1 MDEKQQE
8 MIDNKNALKKEIP
21 VYSEKYGVHGK
32 VLDYGVVT
40 KLVFNYNGKDLEV
53 GIHNNPLMNTDY
65 VQTGRQIM
73 ESYIENLSSKDRK
86 VMLHNWYI
94 EDHLSQR
101 NGRYALAHG
110 IVTGHSRLPDSIF
123 IYTSKIRE
131 TYVNGEGELVVVTM
145 NTEYH
150 CPLNSC
156 DWERQ
161 DQYPD
166 MILEYEKIK
175 AEYKE
180 KALRPSIEPG
190 KVLLVLSN
198 FCHYYFHSLYY
209 VPEGSDRPCEYSGDA
224 HVGMIQ
230 DSYLVEADR
239 GRIDLRYFP
248 HFQNIEFYSEH
259 TEGMPLFLENVGD
272 VILYVKSSV
281 GTIRLNPGDRKEV
294 IKANAESETPS
305 LPNGDLYPAGIVE

>member
-1 MDEKQQE
+1 MEEKQQE
-8 MIDNKNALKKEIP
+8 TADKKALRQEIP
-21 VYSEKYGVHGK
+21 VYSEKYAVHGK

-40 KLVFNYNGKDLEV
+40 KLVFSYDGKDIEL

-65 VQTGRQIM
+65 AQIGQQIL

-110 IVTGHSRLPDSIF
+110 IVTGHTRLPDSIF
-123 IYTSKIRE
+123 CHTSKIRE
-131 TYVNGEGELVVVTM
+131 KYVNGEGELVIRTM

-156 DWERQ
+156 DWEKQ

-166 MILEYEKIK
+166 MIPDYNKIK
-175 AEYKE
+175 VEYKD
-180 KALRPSIEPG
+180 KTLRPEIESG

-198 FCHYYFHSLYY
+198 FCHYYFHSLYCI
-209 VPEGSDRPCEYSGDA
+209 PEGADKPCEYSGDA
-224 HVGMIQ
+224 HIGMFQ
-230 DSYLVEADR
+230 DSYLVEADH

-259 TEGMPLFLENVGD
+259 TEWMPLFLENVGD
-272 VILYVKSSV
+272 VMLYAKTSV
-281 GTIRLNPGDRKEV
+281 GTIKLNPGERKEV
-294 IKANAESETPS
+294 RKENAEAETPS
-305 LPNGDLYPAGIVE
+305 LPNGDLYPAGIIE

>member
-21 VYSEKYGVHGK
+21 VYSEKYDIQGK
-32 VLDYGVVT
+32 VMDYGVVT
-40 KLVFNYNGKDLEV
+40 KLVFNYDGKDIEL

-65 VQTGRQIM
+65 VQTGCQIM
-73 ESYIENLSSKDRK
+73 ESCIENLSSKDRK

-161 DQYPD
+161 DQYVD
-166 MILEYEKIK
+166 MIPEYEKIK
-175 AEYKE
+175 AEYKD

-198 FCHYYFHSLYY
+198 FCHYYFHSLYCI
-209 VPEGSDRPCEYSGDA
+209 PEGADQPYEYSGDA
-224 HVGMIQ
+224 HIGMFQ
-230 DSYLVEADR
+230 DSYLVEADH

-248 HFQNIEFYSEH
+248 HYQNIEFYSEH
-259 TEGMPLFLENVGD
+259 TQGMPLFLENVGD
-272 VILYVKSSV
+272 VTLYAKSSV
-281 GTIRLNPGDRKEV
+281 GTIKLNPGERKEV
-294 IKANAESETPS
+294 IKENAESETPN
-305 LPNGDLYPAGIVE
+305 LPNGDLYPAGIIE

>member
-32 VLDYGVVT
+32 VLDYCVVT
-40 KLVFNYNGKDLEV
+40 KLVFNYNGKDLEL
-53 GIHNNPLMNTDY
+53 GIHNNPLMDTDY
-65 VQTGRQIM
+65 VQTGCQIL

-86 VMLHNWYI
+86 VMLHNWFI

-131 TYVNGEGELVVVTM
+131 TYVNGEGELVVMTM

-198 FCHYYFHSLYY
+198 FCHYYFHSLYCI
-209 VPEGSDRPCEYSGDA
+209 PEGAEQPCEYSGDA
-224 HVGMIQ
+224 HVGMFQ
-230 DSYLVEADR
+230 DSYLVEADH

-259 TEGMPLFLENVGD
+259 TQGMPLFLENVGD
-272 VILYVKSSV
+272 VTLYVKSSV
-281 GTIRLNPGDRKEV
+281 GTIKLNPGDRKEV
-294 IKANAESETPS
+294 RKENAESETPS
-305 LPNGDLYPAGIVE
+305 LTNGDLYPAGIRE

>member
-1 MDEKQQE
+1 
-8 MIDNKNALKKEIP
+8 
-21 VYSEKYGVHGK
+21 
-32 VLDYGVVT
+32 
-40 KLVFNYNGKDLEV
+40 
-53 GIHNNPLMNTDY
+53 MNTDY
-65 VQTGRQIM
+65 AQIGQQIL

-110 IVTGHSRLPDSIF
+110 IVTGHTRLPDSIF
-123 IYTSKIRE
+123 CHTSKIRE
-131 TYVNGEGELVVVTM
+131 TYVNGEGELVIRTM

-156 DWERQ
+156 DWEKQ

-166 MILEYEKIK
+166 MIPDYNKIK
-175 AEYKE
+175 VEYKDE
-180 KALRPSIEPG
+180 TLRPEIESG

-198 FCHYYFHSLYY
+198 FCHYYFHSLYCI
-209 VPEGSDRPCEYSGDA
+209 PEGADKPCEYSGDA
-224 HVGMIQ
+224 HIGMFQ
-230 DSYLVEADR
+230 DSYLVEADH

-259 TEGMPLFLENVGD
+259 TEWMQLFLENVGD
-272 VILYVKSSV
+272 VMLYAKTSV
-281 GTIRLNPGDRKEV
+281 GTIKLNPGERKEV
-294 IKANAESETPS
+294 RKENAEAETPS

>member
-1 MDEKQQE
+1 MEEKQQE
-8 MIDNKNALKKEIP
+8 VADKKALRQEIP

-40 KLVFNYNGKDLEV
+40 KLVFSYDGKDLEV
-53 GIHNNPLMNTDY
+53 GIHNNPLMDTDY
-65 VQTGRQIM
+65 VQTGRQIL
-73 ESYIENLSSKDRK
+73 ESFIENLSSKNRK

-94 EDHLSQR
+94 EDHMSQR

-110 IVTGHSRLPDSIF
+110 IVTGHNRLPDSIF
-123 IYTSKIRE
+123 CHTSKIRE
-131 TYVNGEGELVVVTM
+131 TYVNGEGELVILTM

-161 DQYPD
+161 DQYVD
-166 MILEYEKIK
+166 MILDYENIK
-175 AEYKE
+175 EEYKD

-198 FCHYYFHSLYY
+198 FCHYYFHSLYCI
-209 VPEGSDRPCEYSGDA
+209 PEDGDQPCEYSGDA
-224 HVGMIQ
+224 HIGMFQ
-230 DSYLVEADR
+230 DSYLIEADN
-239 GRIDLRYFP
+239 GQIDLRYFP

-259 TEGMPLFLENVGD
+259 TQGMPLFLENVGD
-272 VILYVKSSV
+272 VTLYAKSSV
-281 GTIRLNPGDRKEV
+281 GTIKLNPGERKEV
-294 IKANAESETPS
+294 TKENAESEIPS
-305 LPNGDLYPAGIVE
+305 LPNGDLYPVGIIE

>member
-1 MDEKQQE
+1 MEQKQQE
-8 MIDNKNALKKEIP
+8 TADKKALRQEIP

-40 KLVFNYNGKDLEV
+40 KLVFNYDGKDIEL

-65 VQTGRQIM
+65 AQIGQQIL
-73 ESYIENLSSKDRK
+73 ESFIENLNSKDRK

-101 NGRYALAHG
+101 SGRYALAHG
-110 IVTGHSRLPDSIF
+110 IVTGHNRLPDSIF
-123 IYTSKIRE
+123 CHTSKIRE
-131 TYVNGEGELVVVTM
+131 TYVNGEGELVVLTM

-161 DQYPD
+161 DQYVD
-166 MILEYEKIK
+166 MIPDYENIK
-175 AEYKE
+175 EEYKD
-180 KALRPSIEPG
+180 KALRPSIESG

-198 FCHYYFHSLYY
+198 FDHYYFHSLYC
-209 VPEGSDRPCEYSGDA
+209 VPEGAEQPCEYSGDA
-224 HVGMIQ
+224 HIGMFQ
-230 DSYLVEADR
+230 DSYLIEADH

-259 TEGMPLFLENVGD
+259 TQGMPLFLENVGD
-272 VILYVKSSV
+272 VTLYVKSSV
-281 GTIRLNPGDRKEV
+281 GTIKLNPGDRKEV
-294 IKANAESETPS
+294 IKENAESETPS
-305 LPNGDLYPAGIVE
+305 LPNGDLYPAGIRE

>member
-8 MIDNKNALKKEIP
+8 MIDNKNALKKEIQ

-65 VQTGRQIM
+65 AQMGQQIM

-101 NGRYALAHG
+101 SGRYALAHG
-110 IVTGHSRLPDSIF
+110 IVTGHTRLPDSIF

-131 TYVNGEGELVVVTM
+131 TYVNGEGELVVMTM

-198 FCHYYFHSLYY
+198 FCHYYFHSLYCI
-209 VPEGSDRPCEYSGDA
+209 PEGAEQPCEYSGDA
-224 HVGMIQ
+224 HIGMFQ
-230 DSYLVEADR
+230 DSYLVEADH

-259 TEGMPLFLENVGD
+259 TQGMPLFLENVGD
-272 VILYVKSSV
+272 VVLYAKTSV
-281 GTIRLNPGDRKEV
+281 GTIRLNPGERKEV
-294 IKANAESETPS
+294 TKENAESETPS
-305 LPNGDLYPAGIVE
+305 LPNGDLYPAGIRE

>member
-1 MDEKQQE
+1 
-8 MIDNKNALKKEIP
+8 
-21 VYSEKYGVHGK
+21 
-32 VLDYGVVT
+32 
-40 KLVFNYNGKDLEV
+40 
-53 GIHNNPLMNTDY
+53 
-65 VQTGRQIM
+65 
-73 ESYIENLSSKDRK
+73 
-86 VMLHNWYI
+86 MLHNWYI
-94 EDHLSQR
+94 EDHMSQR

-110 IVTGHSRLPDSIF
+110 IVTGHNRMPDSIF
-123 IYTSKIRE
+123 CHTSKIRE
-131 TYVNGEGELVVVTM
+131 TYVNGEDELVVMTM

-198 FCHYYFHSLYY
+198 FCHYYFHSLYCI
-209 VPEGSDRPCEYSGDA
+209 PEGAEQPCEYSGDA
-224 HVGMIQ
+224 HVGMFQ
-230 DSYLVEADR
+230 DSYLVEADH

-259 TEGMPLFLENVGD
+259 TQGMPLFLENVGD
-272 VILYVKSSV
+272 VTLYVKSSV
-281 GTIRLNPGDRKEV
+281 GTIKLNPGERKEV
-294 IKANAESETPS
+294 TKENAESETPS

>member
-1 MDEKQQE
+1 MEEKQQE
-8 MIDNKNALKKEIP
+8 TA
-21 VYSEKYGVHGK
+21 
-32 VLDYGVVT
+32 VT
-40 KLVFNYNGKDLEV
+40 KLVFSYDGKDIEL

-65 VQTGRQIM
+65 AQIGQQIL

-110 IVTGHSRLPDSIF
+110 IVTGHTRLPDSIF
-123 IYTSKIRE
+123 CHTSKIRE
-131 TYVNGEGELVVVTM
+131 TYVNGEGELVIRTM

-156 DWERQ
+156 DWEKQ

-166 MILEYEKIK
+166 MIPDYNKIK
-175 AEYKE
+175 VEYKDKTLQLAAE
-180 KALRPSIEPG
+180 NKIGVDHRAMFY

-198 FCHYYFHSLYY
+198 FCHYYFHSLYCI
-209 VPEGSDRPCEYSGDA
+209 PEGADKPCEYSGDA
-224 HVGMIQ
+224 HIGMFQ
-230 DSYLVEADR
+230 DSYLVEADH

-259 TEGMPLFLENVGD
+259 TEWMPLFLENVGD
-272 VILYVKSSV
+272 VMLYAKTSV
-281 GTIRLNPGDRKEV
+281 GTIKLNPGERKEV
-294 IKANAESETPS
+294 RKENAEAETPS